1 LYTTF
6 VDAFIFSLAVVMVLE
21 TIYVVRHA
29 VHFSLPQSFQLALH
43 PTNTSQF
50 RMAYSLDPTV
60 LRYYSNI
67 PTPTGLPADVALSSY
82 GERQAEQL
90 GLHLAELDPPIDQVI
105 SSPYYR
111 CLQTL
116 KPGVLRLQSER
127 AYEGGVRLESGFEE
141 WYGATGDHRQQPR
154 PLEYKPL
161 KRDFFPE
168 LDLRWDLPREGDG
181 DGRGGDGVIRPN
193 KFGESV
199 DALHD
204 RVAYALHRTIE
215 RADREGHKA
224 IIICMHAAVMIA
236 IGRALTGRMPDD
248 YTEDDFQCYTASMS
262 KYSRRQPYKTVE
274 EFGEVEK
281 WDERQQ
287 HKVPDVRW
295 RGKGVM
301 GGWDSILNANCSYLA
316 GGEERGWKFSGDESF
331 LADPNGFNDQ
341 AIEKASEQGGT
352 EGGEGLNLNR
362 ALCIAVAA
370 AEDDEKEEEAERS
383 NRSKL

>member
-1 LYTTF
+1 MPYISPFTNPSNLP
-6 VDAFIFSLAVVMVLE
+6 
-21 TIYVVRHA
+21 
-29 VHFSLPQSFQLALH
+29 LPQ
-43 PTNTSQF
+43 TNISQF

-90 GLHLAELDPPIDQVI
+90 GVHLAELDPPIDQVI

-116 KPGVLRLQSER
+116 KSGVLRLQSER

-141 WYGATGDHRQQPR
+141 WYGATGDHRQQPQ
-154 PLEYKPL
+154 PLEYRLL

-168 LDLRWDLPREGDG
+168 LDLRWDSLREGDG
-181 DGRGGDGVIRPN
+181 DGRGGDGMIRPN
-193 KFGESV
+193 KYGESV

-215 RADREGHKA
+215 RADREGHKT

-236 IGRALTGRMPDD
+236 IGRVLTGRMPDD
-248 YTEDDFQCYTASMS
+248 FTEDDFQCYTTSMS
-262 KYSRRQPYKTVE
+262 KYSRRRPYRTAK
-274 EFGEVEK
+274 EFGEVEQ

-287 HKVPDVRW
+287 HRVPDVRW

-301 GGWDSILNANCSYLA
+301 GGWDSLLNADCSYLV

-341 AIEKASEQGGT
+341 AIEKASEQGAK
-352 EGGEGLNLNR
+352 EGVGELNLNR

-370 AEDDEKEEEAERS
+370 AENDEKEYEVERGS
-383 NRSKL
+383 RSKL